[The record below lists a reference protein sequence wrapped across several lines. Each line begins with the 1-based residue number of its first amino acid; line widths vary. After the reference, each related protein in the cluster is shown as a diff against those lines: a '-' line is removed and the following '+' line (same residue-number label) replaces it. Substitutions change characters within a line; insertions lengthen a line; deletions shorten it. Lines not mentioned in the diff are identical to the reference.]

1 MRTIPRR
8 LAALLLCLV
17 LSVSLAACGAEVPS
31 ATLPA
36 STPPVTDTPQSLPPS
51 QTPQTPA
58 VTDTPQP
65 TSDPSPEVSN
75 SEPPSP
81 EVTPTAV
88 PTEPVEPTNP
98 PVETSPVPEIPLYQF
113 GTPLE
118 ETEKVE
124 DTHFDTAV
132 FLGDSRT
139 EGLQLFGGIRHGDYY
154 WARGMTVFRVDDPK
168 SAIFEIDGEKYTMIG
183 ALRQKQYESVYI
195 MVGVNELGYSAV
207 SYEEGLGKFIDLVL
221 EVQPNAVIYLQ
232 ILPPV
237 NDEVAQKN
245 GLASYINNANI
256 NRFNEAIVRVAAL
269 KKVVLLDTAEVYR
282 DENGSLPAE
291 MATDGCHF
299 IFSGY
304 APWANYLR
312 THVMDPEVYHMSRA
326 AEVEPEPDSSPEPSD
341 EPAATEE
348 PMITDPPETETEQ
361 EAPQQ

>member
-1 MRTIPRR
+1 MQIRFGR
-8 LAALLLCLV
+8 LSALFLCLV
-17 LSVSLAACGAEVPS
+17 LLFSLTACGAEVPS
-31 ATLPA
+31 ATLPG
-36 STPPVTDTPQSLPPS
+36 STPPVSDQPQSPQPV

-58 VTDTPQP
+58 VTDSPKP
-65 TSDPSPEVSN
+65 TSDPAPQVSE
-75 SEPPSP
+75 SESPSP
-81 EVTPTAV
+81 EVTPSV
-88 PTEPVEPTNP
+88 EPSVEPTNP

-139 EGLQLFGGIRHGDYY
+139 EGLQLFGGIRHGDYF

-168 SAIFEIDGEKYTMIG
+168 SAVFEIDGESYTMIG

-195 MVGVNELGYSAV
+195 MVGVNELGYSAAT
-207 SYEEGLGKFIDLVL
+207 YENGLGKFLDLVL
-221 EVQPNAVIYLQ
+221 EAQPNAVIYLQ

-245 GLASYINNANI
+245 GLASYINNANV
-256 NRFNEAIVRVAAL
+256 NRFNEAIVRIAAL

-282 DENGSLPAE
+282 DENGSLPAG
-291 MATDGCHF
+291 MASDGCHF
-299 IFSGY
+299 IYSGY

-312 THVMDPEVYHMSRA
+312 THVMDPELYHMSRT
-326 AEVEPEPDSSPEPSD
+326 AEEEPEPEPTPEPSD
-341 EPAATEE
+341 EPATTE
-348 PMITDPPETETEQ
+348 PAETETEQ
-361 EAPQQ
+361 EAPQP